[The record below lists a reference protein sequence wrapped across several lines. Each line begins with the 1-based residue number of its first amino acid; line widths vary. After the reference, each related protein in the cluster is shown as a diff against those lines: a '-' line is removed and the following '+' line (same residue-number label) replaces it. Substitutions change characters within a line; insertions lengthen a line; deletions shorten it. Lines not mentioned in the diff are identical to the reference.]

1 MGMIRKTMSIG
12 TLGLVSWRSKA
23 EKLEIAEY
31 VLAQAQSR
39 TEAEHAARLGAEA
52 RADLATAALARSE
65 KRTRRQRR
73 REETKTLLAKSSEA
87 VEEIGHAVAH
97 SAKAAEPKVRRARRH
112 ARRSAKQA
120 RRTAT
125 SRAQDLAGTVRE
137 QAEAAKETV
146 LDQAEVI
153 RDRAASLTD

>member
-1 MGMIRKTMSIG
+1 MGMIRKTLSIG

-31 VLAQAQSR
+31 VLAQAEAR

-52 RADLATAALARSE
+52 RADRATAELVRSA
-65 KRTRRQRR
+65 KQSRRQRR

-125 SRAQDLAGTVRE
+125 TRAQDLAGTVKE
-137 QAEAAKETV
+137 QAETAKEIV
-146 LDQAEVI
+146 LDQAEVV
-153 RDRAASLTD
+153 RSKAASLTD